1 MKKIYSFKDILI
13 TQNSDQDNSSAEQ
26 NYDIK
31 KDYLG
36 EAQNLHFNLKKLK
49 KILNEKFSEIP
60 DKFFDKVVI
69 KIRKHSNKTGSNS
82 QEDKENSN
90 IFYKKEERENELNFL
105 VEINFP
111 IIKDEVVANKFKE
124 ILAINNKQKMEIKF

>member
-1 MKKIYSFKDILI
+1 LKKIYSFKDILI

-124 ILAINNKQKMEIKF
+124 ILAINNKQKIEIKF